1 MLPRCTPR
9 LEGSQISL
17 RLSGDPLGHR
27 LLKDADPPPGPVAQ
41 NPTVF
46 QQLLSWC
53 CCHQSRNFFMT
64 PSWIDLIYWKAWR
77 CCDFIKEKCWSNS
90 GEYLMT
96 VTSCSIAIQMLAFLT
111 SFWVWDSNPFENPL
125 FQSFTVDLQKSS
137 RGCYENPG
145 NTPPKFNIYS
155 LKYLIVGRGVS
166 FWVRGSL
173 FRGFLGELS
182 NFGGGS
188 MMG

>member
-1 MLPRCTPR
+1 MYTKIRGISDLSKIMWWPAWASSSQRCR
-9 LEGSQISL
+9 
-17 RLSGDPLGHR
+17 
-27 LLKDADPPPGPVAQ
+27 PPPGPL
-41 NPTVF
+41 PKPHGF

-111 SFWVWDSNPFENPL
+111 SFWVWDSNPFE
-125 FQSFTVDLQKSS
+125 KSS
-137 RGCYENPG
+137 LPIVYCRPTEILQGVLWKPWKH
-145 NTPPKFNIYS
+145 PPE
-155 LKYLIVGRGVS
+155 V
-166 FWVRGSL
+166 
-173 FRGFLGELS
+173 
-182 NFGGGS
+182 
-188 MMG
+188 